1 MDRDV
6 ISRSFGSA
14 IELDQADPLA
24 GVRQA
29 FDLPHGV
36 VYLDGNSLGPLPK
49 AVPKAMAQVIER
61 QWGATLIKSWND
73 HDWITL
79 PSRVGEKIARL
90 IGAGPCQVICT
101 DSVSVNLF
109 KVLAAALRLSSS
121 PGKILSEADNFP
133 SDLYLVEGM
142 NALLGEEAPAFEVV
156 QTDALLDHLDASVSI
171 LLLTQVNFKTGA
183 LHDLAELT
191 ARAQAVGALVI
202 WDLSH
207 STGVLELELDA
218 ANVDFAVGCGY
229 KFLNGGPGAPGY
241 VYVASRHQGS
251 VTQPLSGWMGHAQ
264 PFAFSQDYVPAQ
276 GITRFLSGTPAIL
289 SMTALDAA
297 LTVFDGLA
305 LAQIRAKSEQ
315 LGAYLIHLTDAID
328 DELELISPSAPSQRG
343 SQVSFRHPLAYPIVQ
358 ALIEADV
365 IGDFRAPDIVRLGFN
380 PLFNSFSD
388 IEQAARV
395 LKTVLKTGGHLEP
408 RLNARKLVT

>member
-1 MDRDV
+1 MDHDG
-6 ISRSFGSA
+6 ISGPGGSA
-14 IELDQADPLA
+14 IERDQTDPLA
-24 GVRQA
+24 PVRQA
-29 FDLPHGV
+29 FDLPFGV

-49 AVPKAMAQVIER
+49 AVPKAIAQVIER

-73 HDWITL
+73 HDWINL

-90 IGAGPCQVICT
+90 IGAGPGQVICT

-109 KVLAAALRLSSS
+109 KVLAAALGLSAR
-121 PGKILSEADNFP
+121 PAKILSEADNFP

-142 NALLGEEAPAFEVV
+142 NALLGEAAPAFEVA
-156 QTDALLDHLDASVSI
+156 QTDALLECLDESVSI

-183 LHDLAELT
+183 MHDLAELT

-207 STGVLELELDA
+207 STGVLDLEVDA

-241 VYVASRHQGS
+241 LYVASRHQRS
-251 VTQPLSGWMGHAQ
+251 VMQPLSGWMGHAQ
-264 PFAFSQDYVPAQ
+264 PFAFSQGYEPAQ
-276 GITRFLSGTPAIL
+276 GVKRFLSGTPAIL

-297 LTVFDGLA
+297 LTVFDGLE
-305 LAQIRAKSEQ
+305 LAQVRAKSEQ
-315 LGAYLIHLTDAID
+315 LGTYLIHLVESID
-328 DELELISPSAPSQRG
+328 GELELISPREASQRG

-380 PLFNSFSD
+380 PLFNSFAD

-395 LKTVLKTGGHLEP
+395 LKTVLMTGGYLES
-408 RLNARKLVT
+408 RFSARKLVT

>member
-1 MDRDV
+1 MDHDV
-6 ISRSFGSA
+6 ISGPRGSA
-14 IELDQADPLA
+14 IERDQTDPLA
-24 GVRQA
+24 PVRQA
-29 FDLPHGV
+29 FDLPQGV

-73 HDWITL
+73 HDWINL
-79 PSRVGEKIARL
+79 PSRVGEKIAHL
-90 IGAGPCQVICT
+90 IGAGPGQVICT

-109 KVLAAALRLSSS
+109 KVLAAALRLSAR
-121 PGKILSEADNFP
+121 PAKILSEADNFP

-142 NALLGEEAPAFEVV
+142 NALLGAAAPAFEVA
-156 QTDALLDHLDASVSI
+156 QTDALLECLDESVSI

-183 LHDLAELT
+183 MHDLAELT

-207 STGVLELELDA
+207 STGVLDLELDA

-241 VYVASRHQGS
+241 LYVASRHQGS
-251 VTQPLSGWMGHAQ
+251 VSQPLSGWMGHAQ
-264 PFAFSQDYVPAQ
+264 PFAFSQGYEPAQ
-276 GITRFLSGTPAIL
+276 GVKRFLSGTPAIL

-297 LTVFDGLA
+297 LTVFDGLE
-305 LAQIRAKSEQ
+305 LAQVRAKSEQ
-315 LGAYLIHLTDAID
+315 LGSYLIHLVESID
-328 DELELISPSAPSQRG
+328 GELELISPRDASQRG
-343 SQVSFRHPLAYPIVQ
+343 IQVSFRHPLAYPIVQ

-380 PLFNSFSD
+380 PLFNSFAD
-388 IEQAARV
+388 IEQAARA
-395 LKTVLKTGGHLEP
+395 LKTVLMTGGHLES
-408 RLNARKLVT
+408 RFSAQKLVT

>member
-1 MDRDV
+1 MDYDV
-6 ISRSFGSA
+6 TNRPYGSA
-14 IELDQADPLA
+14 LELDQADPIA
-24 GVRQA
+24 AARGA
-29 FDLPHGV
+29 FDLPDGMI
-36 VYLDGNSLGPLPK
+36 YLDGNSLGPLPK
-49 AVPKAMAQVIER
+49 AVPKAMAQLLEQ
-61 QWGATLIKSWND
+61 QWGASLIKSWND
-73 HDWITL
+73 HDWINL

-90 IGAGPCQVICT
+90 LGAGPGQVICC

-109 KVLAAALRLSSS
+109 KVLAAALHLSAR

-142 NALLGEEAPAFEVV
+142 NTLLGVAAPAFEVV
-156 QTDALLDHLDASVSI
+156 RSDALLAHLDASVSI
-171 LLLTQVNFKTGA
+171 LLLTHVNFKTGA
-183 LHDLAELT
+183 MHDLAELT
-191 ARAQAVGALVI
+191 ARAHAAGALVV

-207 STGVLELELDA
+207 STGVLDLELDA

-241 VYVASRHQGS
+241 LYVASRHQGLVS
-251 VTQPLSGWMGHAQ
+251 QPLSGWMGHAQ
-264 PFAFSQDYVPAQ
+264 PFAFSQNYEPAQ

-297 LTVFDGLA
+297 LTVFDGLER
-305 LAQIRAKSEQ
+305 AQIRTKSEQ
-315 LGAYLIHLTDAID
+315 LGTYLIHLVESID
-328 DELELISPSAPSQRG
+328 VELALISPRDPSQRG
-343 SQVSFRHPLAYPIVQ
+343 SQISFRHPLAYPIVQ

-380 PLFNSFSD
+380 PLFNTFAD

-395 LKTVLKTGGHLEP
+395 LKRVLMTGEHLEP
-408 RLNARKLVT
+408 RFSARKRVT

>member
-1 MDRDV
+1 MDHDV
-6 ISRSFGSA
+6 LSA
-14 IELDQADPLA
+14 FDRTAGELDRADPLA
-24 GVRQA
+24 PLRQA
-29 FDLPHGV
+29 FELPKGV

-49 AVPKAMAQVIER
+49 VVPKALAQVIER
-61 QWGATLIKSWND
+61 QWGASLIKSWND
-73 HDWITL
+73 HDWINL

-90 IGAGPCQVICT
+90 IGAGPGQVICT

-109 KVLAAALRLSSS
+109 KVLAAGLGLSAR
-121 PGKILSEADNFP
+121 PAKILSEADNFP

-142 NALLGEEAPAFEVV
+142 NTLLGAAAPAIEVV
-156 QTDALLDHLDASVSI
+156 QTDALLEHLDASVSI

-183 LHDLAELT
+183 MHDLAELT
-191 ARAQAVGALVI
+191 ARAQAVGALVV

-207 STGVLELELDA
+207 SAGVLDLELDA

-251 VTQPLSGWMGHAQ
+251 VTQPLSGWMGHAE
-264 PFAFSQDYVPAQ
+264 PFAFSEHYEPAP
-276 GITRFLSGTPAIL
+276 GIKRFLSGTPAIL

-297 LTVFDGLA
+297 LSVFDGLE
-305 LAQIRAKSEQ
+305 LAQVRAKSEK

-328 DELELISPSAPSQRG
+328 DALELISPRDANQRG
-343 SQVSFRHPLAYPIVQ
+343 SQISFRHPLAYPIVQ
-358 ALIEADV
+358 ALIEAGV

-388 IEQAARV
+388 IEQAAAV
-395 LKTVLKTGGHLEP
+395 LKTVLMTKAHFEP

>member
-1 MDRDV
+1 
-6 ISRSFGSA
+6 
-14 IELDQADPLA
+14 
-24 GVRQA
+24 
-29 FDLPHGV
+29 
-36 VYLDGNSLGPLPK
+36 
-49 AVPKAMAQVIER
+49 
-61 QWGATLIKSWND
+61 
-73 HDWITL
+73 
-79 PSRVGEKIARL
+79 
-90 IGAGPCQVICT
+90 
-101 DSVSVNLF
+101 VSVNLF
-109 KVLAAALRLSSS
+109 KVLAVALSLSAR

-142 NALLGEEAPAFEVV
+142 KTLLGAAAPAFEVV
-156 QTDALLDHLDASVSI
+156 QTDALLEHLDASVTI

-183 LHDLAELT
+183 MHDLTELT

-207 STGVLELELDA
+207 STGVLELDVDA

-241 VYVASRHQGS
+241 LYVASRHQGS
-251 VTQPLSGWMGHAQ
+251 VTQPLSGWMGHAE
-264 PFAFSQDYVPAQ
+264 PFAFSQDYEPAQ
-276 GITRFLSGTPAIL
+276 GIKRFLSGTPAIL

-305 LAQIRAKSEQ
+305 LAKIRAKSEQ
-315 LGAYLIHLTDAID
+315 LGGYLIDLTDAVD
-328 DELELISPSAPSQRG
+328 DELALISPRDPSQRG
-343 SQVSFRHPLAYPIVQ
+343 SQISFRHPLAYPIVQ

-380 PLFNSFSD
+380 PLFNSFAD

>member
-1 MDRDV
+1 MDHDV
-6 ISRSFGSA
+6 LSA
-14 IELDQADPLA
+14 FDGTAGELDRADPLA
-24 GVRQA
+24 PLRQA
-29 FDLPHGV
+29 FELPKGV

-49 AVPKAMAQVIER
+49 VVPKALAQVIER
-61 QWGATLIKSWND
+61 QWGASLIKSWND
-73 HDWITL
+73 HDWINL

-90 IGAGPCQVICT
+90 IGAGPGQVICT

-109 KVLAAALRLSSS
+109 KVLAAALCLSAR
-121 PGKILSEADNFP
+121 PAKILSEADNFP

-142 NALLGEEAPAFEVV
+142 NTLLGAAAPAIEVV
-156 QTDALLDHLDASVSI
+156 QTDALLEHLDASVSI

-183 LHDLAELT
+183 MHDLAELT
-191 ARAQAVGALVI
+191 ARAQAVGALVV

-207 STGVLELELDA
+207 SAGVLDLELDA

-251 VTQPLSGWMGHAQ
+251 VTQPLSGWMGHAE
-264 PFAFSQDYVPAQ
+264 PFAFSEHYEPAP
-276 GITRFLSGTPAIL
+276 GIKRFLSGTPAIL

-297 LTVFDGLA
+297 LSVFDGLE
-305 LAQIRAKSEQ
+305 LAQVRAKSEK

-328 DELELISPSAPSQRG
+328 DALELISPRDANQRG
-343 SQVSFRHPLAYPIVQ
+343 SQISFRHPLAYPIVQ
-358 ALIEADV
+358 ALIEAGV

-388 IEQAARV
+388 IEQAAAV
-395 LKTVLKTGGHLEP
+395 LKTVLMTKAHFEP

>member
-1 MDRDV
+1 MDHDV
-6 ISRSFGSA
+6 TSRPLRSA

-24 GVRQA
+24 AVRQA

-61 QWGATLIKSWND
+61 QWGASLIKSWND
-73 HDWITL
+73 HDWINL

-90 IGAGPCQVICT
+90 IGAGPGQVICT

-109 KVLAAALRLSSS
+109 KVLAVALSLSAR

-142 NALLGEEAPAFEVV
+142 KTLLGAAAPAFEVV
-156 QTDALLDHLDASVSI
+156 QTDALLEHLDASVTI

-183 LHDLAELT
+183 MHDLTELT

-207 STGVLELELDA
+207 STGVLELDVDA

-241 VYVASRHQGS
+241 
-251 VTQPLSGWMGHAQ
+251 L
-264 PFAFSQDYVPAQ
+264 
-276 GITRFLSGTPAIL
+276 
-289 SMTALDAA
+289 
-297 LTVFDGLA
+297 
-305 LAQIRAKSEQ
+305 
-315 LGAYLIHLTDAID
+315 
-328 DELELISPSAPSQRG
+328 
-343 SQVSFRHPLAYPIVQ
+343 
-358 ALIEADV
+358 
-365 IGDFRAPDIVRLGFN
+365 
-380 PLFNSFSD
+380 
-388 IEQAARV
+388 
-395 LKTVLKTGGHLEP
+395 
-408 RLNARKLVT
+408 

>member
-1 MDRDV
+1 MDHDV
-6 ISRSFGSA
+6 LSA
-14 IELDQADPLA
+14 FDRTAGELDRADPLA
-24 GVRQA
+24 PLRQA
-29 FDLPHGV
+29 FELPKGV

-49 AVPKAMAQVIER
+49 AVPKALAQVIER
-61 QWGATLIKSWND
+61 QWGASLIKSWND
-73 HDWITL
+73 HDWINL

-90 IGAGPCQVICT
+90 IGAGPGQVICT

-109 KVLAAALRLSSS
+109 KVLAAALGLSAR
-121 PGKILSEADNFP
+121 PAKILSEADNFP

-142 NALLGEEAPAFEVV
+142 NTLLGAAAPAIEVV
-156 QTDALLDHLDASVSI
+156 QTDALLEHLDASVSI

-183 LHDLAELT
+183 MHDLAELT
-191 ARAQAVGALVI
+191 ARAQAVGALVV

-207 STGVLELELDA
+207 SAGVLDLELDA

-251 VTQPLSGWMGHAQ
+251 VTQPLSGWMGHAE
-264 PFAFSQDYVPAQ
+264 PFAFSEHYEPAP
-276 GITRFLSGTPAIL
+276 GIKRFLSGTPAIL

-297 LTVFDGLA
+297 LSVFDGLE
-305 LAQIRAKSEQ
+305 LAQVRAKSEK

-328 DELELISPSAPSQRG
+328 DALELISPRDANQRG
-343 SQVSFRHPLAYPIVQ
+343 SQISFRHPLAYPIVQ
-358 ALIEADV
+358 ALIEAGV

-380 PLFNSFSD
+380 PLFNSFAD
-388 IEQAARV
+388 IEQAAAV
-395 LKTVLKTGGHLEP
+395 LKTVLMTKTHLEP